1 MTAPT
6 PGPWTFRPGR
16 YGSPHVISW
25 APGKTYG
32 QIALIGTPSFAE
44 LPEAK
49 LADEVEANARLIA
62 AAPELLKVARELESV
77 GRTVGD
83 LLCTPGACTKEEL
96 VNIITLSGST
106 ARKAIA
112 KAEEGN

>member
-1 MTAPT
+1 MTAHT

-25 APGKTYG
+25 APGKSYG
-32 QIALIGTPSFAE
+32 QVAQINTPSFAE

-62 AAPELLKVARELESV
+62 QSPRMFEMLKLMVDTGFEVEDEYGGNHWAISEKIRELARE
-77 GRTVGD
+77 
-83 LLCTPGACTKEEL
+83 
-96 VNIITLSGST
+96 
-106 ARKAIA
+106 AIA
-112 KAEEGN
+112 KAEEGKQ

>member
-25 APGKTYG
+25 APGKSYG
-32 QIALIGTPSFAE
+32 QIAQINTPSFAE

-62 AAPELLKVARELESV
+62 SAPL
-77 GRTVGD
+77 
-83 LLCTPGACTKEEL
+83 LLCVLKEVAAAIEEVNSSDSPTDVTDCLPGLLA
-96 VNIITLSGST
+96 
-106 ARKAIA
+106 AIQ
-112 KAEEGN
+112 KAEDGTQ